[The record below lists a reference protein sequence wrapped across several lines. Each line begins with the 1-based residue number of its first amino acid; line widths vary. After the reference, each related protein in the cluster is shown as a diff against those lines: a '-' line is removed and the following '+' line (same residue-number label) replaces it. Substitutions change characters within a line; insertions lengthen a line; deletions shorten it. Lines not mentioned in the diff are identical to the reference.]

1 MTAKILGCVMGASW
15 LLVGCGVGPSA
26 SKPVADPV
34 KTKAPIVVPKGESV
48 AIAAVSESE
57 LGAPFYPS
65 SKSVEQ
71 ATARTK
77 DSSGETLVST
87 RESAHDVA
95 KVTAW
100 YAKALPKALVSTSAT
115 ESVISLPSD
124 KEEGTT
130 ILISPAGGGL
140 TRIVISRR
148 MEK

>member
-1 MTAKILGCVMGASW
+1 MTAKILGCLMGAVW
-15 LLVGCGVGPSA
+15 LLVGCGAGPSA
-26 SKPVADPV
+26 NKTVADPI

-48 AIAAVSESE
+48 AIEAVSESE
-57 LGAPFYPS
+57 LGAPFYPN

-100 YAKALPKALVSTSAT
+100 YAKALPKALVSKSAT
-115 ESVISLPSD
+115 ESIISVPSAKD
-124 KEEGTT
+124 DGVT
-130 ILISPAGGGL
+130 ILVSPAGNGV

-148 MEK
+148 LTK